1 MAVLPNMYDTYNIL
15 IYIKPSTSAH
25 VIIGIKCTLRALL
38 YNILVLS
45 LMYGTT
51 LYYTTQGVIH
61 IPHTQKSPIFGPP
74 PVALRTFYLPP
85 YAYVQKRLNPT
96 HKISRTKVIYKVISM
111 SCISDIAVWMKCNR
125 LQLNSSKSEFIWF
138 SSSRRVEN
146 LTAAPSSLVR
156 MLSSLRTRS
165 AILVF
170 SSTETYQ

>member
-1 MAVLPNMYDTYNIL
+1 MHFESTFVQHSGAITYVWNDI
-15 IYIKPSTSAH
+15 
-25 VIIGIKCTLRALL
+25 VL
-38 YNILVLS
+38 YNI
-45 LMYGTT
+45 GGHP
-51 LYYTTQGVIH
+51 YTTYAK
-61 IPHTQKSPIFGPP
+61 KSDF
-74 PVALRTFYLPP
+74 RTPSCCTAYILPSPP